1 MNKPLGWLRR
11 NFVVIAG
18 LGTLAYLI
26 LPNVV
31 VTVFSFNNPAGRF
44 NYAWQEF
51 SLDAWKDPCGVAD
64 LCGSLSLSLQ
74 IAFWATIGATVLGT
88 AIASRSCATGSGRA
102 ARSTR

>member
-1 MNKPLGWLRR
+1 MKNATTWLRR
-11 NFVVIAG
+11 NLVVIAG

-64 LCGSLSLSLQ
+64 MCASLSLSLQ
-74 IAFWATIGATVLGT
+74 IALWATIGATVLGT
-88 AIASRSCATGSGRA
+88 AIAFAMVRYRFRGA

>member
-1 MNKPLGWLRR
+1 MKSATTWLRR
-11 NFVVIAG
+11 NLVVIAG

-31 VTVFSFNNPAGRF
+31 VTVFSFNNPTGRF

-64 LCGSLSLSLQ
+64 MCGSLSLSLQ
-74 IAFWATIGATVLGT
+74 IALWATIGATVLGT
-88 AIASRSCATGSGRA
+88 AIAFAMVRYRFRGA